1 MNDTDLV
8 LQLERLYRLLVRWI
22 STTYLP
28 WLRQRWVGGYD
39 AIAQRWQGLLPHQRW
54 FVLAFLMALLTRI
67 WRLDAQSL
75 WLDEGATWAE
85 IHDKSTSV
93 LLTELWSRDA
103 AYPLYHLILK
113 GWVALFGDS
122 EAMLRM
128 PSAIASAFAIATT
141 TLVFERQPQRGF
153 VLLLMATA
161 PFVLWH
167 AQDAKVY
174 ALLLA
179 VAAVVLVA
187 RPLSPM
193 WWVALV
199 VLPFVHRLG
208 LLMVALSFIV
218 PALHSHGRPRQ
229 VFWGTALITGV
240 ISVIGIGISIR
251 SKAIIAVPWHNP
263 SGAFADIITRFLFD
277 RRWFDAAFGVPAWAW
292 IIPLL
297 GLLIIGTVTLWRQAQ
312 TGRLAAVQLLLFA
325 YVPVLVFGMSY
336 GATPYFDARYAVMS
350 LPAWICI
357 MVQGTDWALRNIR
370 FRGKLYR
377 EIRVGRIILIC
388 TILINGISLFEPVRG
403 MLSGTP
409 VKEQWREVMTE
420 LAHRVTR
427 DDVVVLHPAY
437 AIPLY
442 RYYRRV
448 TPDPLPNPAVFT
460 LFTEGY
466 RGSSL
471 DVNAQRE
478 YQRRVFE
485 GQFNQFAHGKSRA
498 LLVIAPDHAA
508 QIDPPI
514 RPDSPYGWVGA
525 YFQYPQRSWPCGGVD
540 RFGVSLMCQSFPSMF
555 GKSTAAQ
562 PEKPIDTL
570 FADSMHLRGIT
581 IRPLGTF
588 YKPNGTIPIE
598 LFWEAVAK
606 PARNYS
612 MFIHLCQLCNQPPIA
627 QNDGPPLT
635 GYGDAGKTTTWKIKD
650 PVHDERSIVLPAD
663 IAPGNYAIIIGLY
676 DPDGVRVPITSSAQ
690 GGIIG
695 GDRLIVATI
704 RVIR

>member
-193 WWVALV
+193 WWVALI

-263 SGAFADIITRFLFD
+263 SGAFADIISRFLFD

-466 RGSSL
+466 RG
-471 DVNAQRE
+471 
-478 YQRRVFE
+478 
-485 GQFNQFAHGKSRA
+485 
-498 LLVIAPDHAA
+498 
-508 QIDPPI
+508 
-514 RPDSPYGWVGA
+514 
-525 YFQYPQRSWPCGGVD
+525 GVH
-540 RFGVSLMCQSFPSMF
+540 SM
-555 GKSTAAQ
+555 
-562 PEKPIDTL
+562 
-570 FADSMHLRGIT
+570 
-581 IRPLGTF
+581 
-588 YKPNGTIPIE
+588 
-598 LFWEAVAK
+598 
-606 PARNYS
+606 
-612 MFIHLCQLCNQPPIA
+612 
-627 QNDGPPLT
+627 
-635 GYGDAGKTTTWKIKD
+635 
-650 PVHDERSIVLPAD
+650 
-663 IAPGNYAIIIGLY
+663 
-676 DPDGVRVPITSSAQ
+676 
-690 GGIIG
+690 
-695 GDRLIVATI
+695 
-704 RVIR
+704 